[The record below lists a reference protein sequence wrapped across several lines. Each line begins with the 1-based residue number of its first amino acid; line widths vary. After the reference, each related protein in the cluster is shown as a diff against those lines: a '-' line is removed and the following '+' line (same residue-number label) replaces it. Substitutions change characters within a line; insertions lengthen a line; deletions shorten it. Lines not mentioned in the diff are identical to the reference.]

1 MALHTEGYACD
12 TYRAKSAA
20 TCPSRTTETDRPSYA
35 YPMTQRLDAC
45 LDTHSTPVIGI
56 FRIGI
61 GLLFT
66 ENRR

>member
-1 MALHTEGYACD
+1 
-12 TYRAKSAA
+12 
-20 TCPSRTTETDRPSYA
+20 
-35 YPMTQRLDAC
+35 MTQRLDAC

-66 ENRR
+66 ENRQ